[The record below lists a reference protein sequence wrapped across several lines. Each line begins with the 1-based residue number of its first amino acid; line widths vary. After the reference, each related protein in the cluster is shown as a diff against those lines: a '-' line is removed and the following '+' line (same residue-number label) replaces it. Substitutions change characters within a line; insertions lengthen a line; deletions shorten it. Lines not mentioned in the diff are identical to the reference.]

1 MGGGCASRS
10 KIWLSGWE
18 IDFSLIWERTSSQY
32 ALKIEQAVLGNCDFP
47 NTWGIQVRC
56 GGLALERTSI
66 MWEVLS
72 NQLWNAFEIEFLR
85 LYNISSSAWRWQNF
99 SRSELITFQIISPKD
114 SVWQKPYPYQPR
126 EASLGDQGCFSLDVN
141 APRSWWLCIISAA
154 IFVHFLSVPTP
165 FPNFFFFLMENG
177 LKEVHCI

>member
-1 MGGGCASRS
+1 MNSSPANSKPWHCKHNTQLQRREEMGEGCGSRS

-47 NTWGIQVRC
+47 NTWGIQVWC
-56 GGLALERTSI
+56 GGLTLERMSI

-85 LYNISSSAWRWQNF
+85 LYNIYSSAWRWQN
-99 SRSELITFQIISPKD
+99 L
-114 SVWQKPYPYQPR
+114 
-126 EASLGDQGCFSLDVN
+126 SLSL
-141 APRSWWLCIISAA
+141 SL
-154 IFVHFLSVPTP
+154 
-165 FPNFFFFLMENG
+165 
-177 LKEVHCI
+177 